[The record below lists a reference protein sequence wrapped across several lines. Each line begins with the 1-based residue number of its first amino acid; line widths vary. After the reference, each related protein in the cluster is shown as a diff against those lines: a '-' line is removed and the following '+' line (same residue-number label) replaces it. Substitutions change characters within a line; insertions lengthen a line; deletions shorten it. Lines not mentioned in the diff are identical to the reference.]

1 MEETLSDR
9 SDVLGRANSPG
20 ERLLF
25 CGSRLAVAAL
35 VLGLMWA
42 TTVLLIETNVLEVG
56 QPSSMPSLMS
66 GVVAGQ
72 LTLITVTLSINQLI
86 LSRMFATPA
95 EITERLGGVVEFRR
109 TVRAVTDGSPPPV
122 EPRAFFTAVAGELGA
137 VAADLGRS
145 ADAADPGRA
154 EEIEATA
161 ASLGEYA
168 ETVEGIVEVG
178 GTEVLYVVS
187 ALPHERHVGNTVA
200 VERLRAEDGD
210 GDEVD
215 SPDPVDE
222 TLEDAADLLEA
233 IAVARQH
240 FKTLAIQRQL
250 ARLSRYVVYTGV
262 PSIFVA
268 ALLMLAYTSSGVPK
282 LPEGIM
288 RPIASLSVPI
298 FLAPSVVLSAYVLPL
313 AVVAERTVVTDPF
326 VSPE

>member
-1 MEETLSDR
+1 MEATPSDESAAPR
-9 SDVLGRANSPG
+9 RANSPA
-20 ERLLF
+20 EWLLF
-25 CGSRLAVAAL
+25 RGSRLTVAAL

-42 TTVLLIETNVLEVG
+42 TTVLLVETNLLEMG
-56 QPSSMPSLMS
+56 RPSSMPLLMS

-95 EITERLGGVVEFRR
+95 EITDRLGGVMEFRR
-109 TVRAVTDGSPPPV
+109 TVRGTTDGSSSPI
-122 EPRAFFTAVAGELGA
+122 EPREFFAAVAHELGV

-145 ADAADPGRA
+145 ADAAGAGRA
-154 EEIEATA
+154 EEVGAAA

-168 ETVEGIVEVG
+168 ETVERIVDNDG
-178 GTEVLYVVS
+178 AGMLYVVS
-187 ALPHERHVGNTVA
+187 ALPHGQHADNTVA
-200 VERLRAEDGD
+200 IERLRADDAADSLPESADG
-210 GDEVD
+210 
-215 SPDPVDE
+215 

-233 IAVARQH
+233 VIVAKQH
-240 FKTLAIQRQL
+240 FKTLAIQQQL

-282 LPEGIM
+282 VPEGAI
-288 RPIASLSVPI
+288 RPIASLSIPV

-313 AVVAERTVVTDPF
+313 AVVAERTVATGPF
-326 VSPE
+326 TPPE